1 MTRKLFFIF
10 LSIFIWGSCL
20 TPDDIQLDEA
30 EKNAQ
35 IKELTTEK
43 MQKLKPSLEVGCEAN
58 FDKLVNRAVDSLV
71 NVYLDSTKYVY

>member
-10 LSIFIWGSCL
+10 LSIFIFGSCL

-30 EKNAQ
+30 EKNAK
-35 IKELTTEK
+35 IKELATAEMEK
-43 MQKLKPSLEVGCEAN
+43 MKPSLDASCDAN

>member
-10 LSIFIWGSCL
+10 LSIFIFGSCL

-30 EKNAQ
+30 EKNAK
-35 IKELTTEK
+35 IKALATAEMERI
-43 MQKLKPSLEVGCEAN
+43 KPSLDAGCDKN
-58 FDKLVNRAVDSLV
+58 FDKLVTRAVDSLV